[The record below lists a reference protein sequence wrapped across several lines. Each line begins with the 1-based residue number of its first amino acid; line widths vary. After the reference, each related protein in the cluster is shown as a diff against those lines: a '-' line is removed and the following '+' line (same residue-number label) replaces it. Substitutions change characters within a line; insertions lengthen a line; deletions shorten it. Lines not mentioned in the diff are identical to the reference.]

1 MHGEWANGAVI
12 CRWVSVSW
20 WKFSGW
26 LLRVAAV
33 NDKVWQNDRNRGWN
47 RRRERAKEYLL
58 LKTIWSRNIL
68 ATALDHHRGIYITTI
83 SIMAVVISIII
94 TVIIVISV
102 LNHKGIICC
111 VSNSSYDSLNRQRT
125 NHSTLF
131 HISVHQRA
139 QGGVCVRTFLLTMT
153 YFPNYTWLF
162 LCCSCATT
170 LFMLMKR
177 KDRERNVLESC
188 REG

>member
-58 LKTIWSRNIL
+58 LKAIWSRNIL
-68 ATALDHHRGIYITTI
+68 DTALDHHRGIYITTI

-102 LNHKGIICC
+102 LNHKGIICHI
-111 VSNSSYDSLNRQRT
+111 SNSSYDSLNRQQT
-125 NHSTLF
+125 NHSTLL

-139 QGGVCVRTFLLTMT
+139 QGGVCVRAFLLTLN
-153 YFPNYTWLF
+153 YFPNYTRLF

-170 LFMLMKR
+170 LFMPMKR
-177 KDRERNVLESC
+177 KDGERNVLESC

>member
-1 MHGEWANGAVI
+1 MHREWANGAVI

-47 RRRERAKEYLL
+47 RWRERAKEYLL

-83 SIMAVVISIII
+83 SIMAIVISI
-94 TVIIVISV
+94 VIIVII
-102 LNHKGIICC
+102 HKGIICH
-111 VSNSSYDSLNRQRT
+111 VSNSSYDMIPWTDSGQITPLYYT
-125 NHSTLF
+125 SVF
-131 HISVHQRA
+131 ISVHMVEF
-139 QGGVCVRTFLLTMT
+139 VCAFLLTLN
-153 YFPNYTWLF
+153 YFLNYTWLF
-162 LCCSCATT
+162 VCCSSTTT

-177 KDRERNVLESC
+177 KDRERNALESC